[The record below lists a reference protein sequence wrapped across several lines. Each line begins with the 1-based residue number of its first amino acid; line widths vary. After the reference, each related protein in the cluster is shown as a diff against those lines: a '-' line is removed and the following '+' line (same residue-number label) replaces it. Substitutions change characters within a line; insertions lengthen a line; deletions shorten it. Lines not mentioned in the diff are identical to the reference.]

1 MTREVS
7 FQGVT
12 VRLDPDETTTVS
24 GFECA
29 ARLHSHSLKPGWPNV
44 WHQRRA
50 KRVRCMPGLGPAYL
64 CRYFEETRVRGPFGG
79 GGSRVAF

>member
-29 ARLHSHSLKPGWPNV
+29 ARLDSHSLKPGWPNE
-44 WHQRRA
+44 WSSAASEASPLQRR
-50 KRVRCMPGLGPAYL
+50 VRPLLAYQAIA
-64 CRYFEETRVRGPFGG
+64 R
-79 GGSRVAF
+79 